1 MVQAIKFYA
10 NWCGPCK
17 QYNTVWNKVEDE
29 LKDKVE
35 FKQINVDKDD
45 TGLTEKYKVRSIPF
59 TVVVSEASTTSK
71 VGLLT
76 EDELKELIN
85 N

>member
-17 QYNTVWNKVEDE
+17 EYNKVWDKVEDE

-45 TGLTEKYKVRSIPF
+45 TGLSEKYKVRSIPY
-59 TVVVSEASTTSK
+59 TVVVSQGSTKSK

-76 EDELKELIN
+76 EEELKELIN

>member
-17 QYNTVWNKVEDE
+17 EYNRVWDKVENE
-29 LKDKVE
+29 LQDKVE
-35 FKQINVDKDD
+35 FTQINVDKDD

-59 TVVVSEASTTSK
+59 TVIVSDGPTVSK
-71 VGLLT
+71 LGLLT
-76 EDELKELIN
+76 EQELKELIIK
-85 N
+85 